1 MTAFAVIPTVRSR
14 LWASGVSFALGFG
27 LANYG
32 VLMIARPDQW
42 LWLAAAVVLM
52 LTGAI
57 GILFADT
64 GRAVSIWSL
73 LGVELFAIFT
83 AVPLLW
89 TFTVATTRDGFTAR
103 ALWPKDISWSTFHDV
118 LGSDPL
124 RHAALTSVMVSVI
137 ATAISLPLALGAAYA
152 LVRLKARGRRI
163 VYLFVLAALLLP
175 LVALTGPLADQLIAA
190 GRDNS
195 RLALVP
201 PELII
206 TLPLSIWLCVTLFG
220 TVSWSLRDA
229 VRADGATVWQAFL
242 RFAVPALGPG
252 VGLIALLVIIV
263 GCQDFVLGAAL
274 SAGDA
279 SRPLPATLL
288 LATGELDTSASTG
301 VSATVAATG
310 LLWLVPPFLL
320 LVVAPRKI
328 SQLLGRSY
336 R

>member
-1 MTAFAVIPTVRSR
+1 MTSVAMIPSVRSR

-32 VLMIARPDQW
+32 VLMVVRPDQW

-52 LTGAI
+52 LTGAV

-73 LGVELFAIFT
+73 LGLELFAIFT

-89 TFTVATTRDGFTAR
+89 TFTVATTPDGFTAR
-103 ALWPKDISWSTFHDV
+103 SLWPKDVSWSTFHDV
-118 LGSDPL
+118 LTSDPL
-124 RHAALTSVMVSVI
+124 RHAALTSVMVSGI
-137 ATAISLPLALGAAYA
+137 ATAIALPLALGAAYA
-152 LVRLKARGRRI
+152 LVRLRVRGRRV
-163 VYLFVLAALLLP
+163 VYVFVLAALLLP
-175 LVALTGPLADQLIAA
+175 LVALTGPLADQLIAF
-190 GRDNS
+190 GRYDS

-201 PELII
+201 PALII

-220 TVSWSLRDA
+220 TVSWSLQDA
-229 VRADGATVWQAFL
+229 VRADGATLWQRL
-242 RFAVPALGPG
+242 RRFAVPALGPG
-252 VGLIALLVIIV
+252 VLLIALLVFLV

-274 SAGDA
+274 SSGDG

-288 LATGELDTSASTG
+288 LATGELDNP
-301 VSATVAATG
+301 SATVAAAG
-310 LLWLVPPFLL
+310 LLWLVLPFVLL
-320 LVVAPRKI
+320 AVAPRKV

>member
-1 MTAFAVIPTVRSR
+1 MTATAMIPSVRSR

-32 VLMIARPDQW
+32 VLMVVRPDQW
-42 LWLAAAVVLM
+42 LWLGAAVVLM

-73 LGVELFAIFT
+73 LGLELFAIFT

-89 TFTVATTRDGFTAR
+89 TFTVATTPDGFTAR
-103 ALWPKDISWSTFHDV
+103 GLWPKNISWSSFHDV

-124 RHAALTSVMVSVI
+124 RHAAVTSAMVSGI
-137 ATAISLPLALGAAYA
+137 ATAISVPLALGAAYA
-152 LVRLKARGRRI
+152 LVRLKARGHRI
-163 VYLFVLAALLLP
+163 VYLFVLATLLLP
-175 LVALTGPLADQLIAA
+175 LVALTGPLADQLIAFN
-190 GRDNS
+190 RYDS
-195 RLALVP
+195 RLALVLP
-201 PELII
+201 ALTI
-206 TLPLSIWLCVTLFG
+206 TLPLAIWLSVTLFG
-220 TVSWSLRDA
+220 RVSWSLRDS
-229 VRADGATVWQAFL
+229 VRADGATWWQQL
-242 RFAVPALGPG
+242 RRFAVPALGPG
-252 VGLIALLVIIV
+252 VIVIVVLVFVV

-274 SAGDA
+274 SAGEG

-288 LATGELDTSASTG
+288 LATGELDTPSP
-301 VSATVAATG
+301 TVAAAG
-310 LLWLVPPFLL
+310 LLWLVLPFLL
-320 LVVAPRKI
+320 LLVAPRKV

>member
-1 MTAFAVIPTVRSR
+1 MSAVAMIPSVRSR

-32 VLMIARPDQW
+32 VLMVTRPDQW

-73 LGVELFAIFT
+73 LGLELFVIFT

-89 TFTVATTRDGFTAR
+89 TFTVATTPDGFTAR
-103 ALWPKDISWSTFHDV
+103 ALWPKDISWGAFHDV
-118 LGSDPL
+118 LNSDPL
-124 RHAALTSVMVSVI
+124 RHAALTSVMVSGV
-137 ATAISLPLALGAAYA
+137 ATMISIPLALGAAHA
-152 LVRLKARGRRI
+152 LVRLRARGRRV
-163 VYLFVLAALLLP
+163 VYFCVLAALLMP
-175 LVALTGPLADQLIAA
+175 LVALTGPLADQLIAF
-190 GRDNS
+190 GRYDS

-201 PELII
+201 PALII
-206 TLPLSIWLCVTLFG
+206 TLPLAIWLCVTLFG
-220 TVSWSLRDA
+220 TVSWSLRDS
-229 VRADGATVWQAFL
+229 VRADGATAWQRFR

-252 VGLIALLVIIV
+252 IVLITALVFIV

-274 SAGDA
+274 SSGDA

-288 LATGELDTSASTG
+288 LATGELGAS
-301 VSATVAATG
+301 SATVAAAG
-310 LLWLVPPFLL
+310 LLWLALPFVL